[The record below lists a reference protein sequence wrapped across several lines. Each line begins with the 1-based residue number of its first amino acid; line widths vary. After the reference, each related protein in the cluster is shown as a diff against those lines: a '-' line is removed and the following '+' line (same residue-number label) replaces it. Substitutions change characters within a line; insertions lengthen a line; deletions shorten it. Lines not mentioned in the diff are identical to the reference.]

1 MLRPSGQVQQGAGT
15 IARETKRDAGRARA
29 PSLKGIGELKLGKV
43 KVFVRDVRPH
53 KGELLGKG
61 KSTHKCLLW
70 R

>member
-1 MLRPSGQVQQGAGT
+1 M
-15 IARETKRDAGRARA
+15 ARETKRDTGRARA